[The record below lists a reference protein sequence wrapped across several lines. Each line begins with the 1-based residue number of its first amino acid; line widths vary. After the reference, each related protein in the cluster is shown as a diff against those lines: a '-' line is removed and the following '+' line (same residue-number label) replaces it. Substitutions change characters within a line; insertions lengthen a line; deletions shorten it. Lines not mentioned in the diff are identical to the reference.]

1 MKCPTQW
8 NISTVS
14 ALFKPSGTRQLL
26 AAEVIWGAP
35 FGRSRTLCSNCGKA
49 RREKEPKMSQT
60 DLEAEDTPPAIN
72 FTDKETDVSDFGLID
87 LPGLIALWGLAGIV
101 FLQFFTRYVLNDSL
115 AWTEEIARYMLIVV
129 GFLGG
134 VSVTRKGTHIFLEFF
149 YRYLSPRAGKWLAV
163 AMELLTCTFFGYLAY
178 LAVILAGKT
187 RTKMASVEIPKSLLY
202 WCVCVALALMAVYS
216 AMWLIRKVRQKPE
229 DVIRELEEHSLHEAL
244 DQ

>member
-1 MKCPTQW
+1 MNET
-8 NISTVS
+8 
-14 ALFKPSGTRQLL
+14 
-26 AAEVIWGAP
+26 AP
-35 FGRSRTLCSNCGKA
+35 GNA
-49 RREKEPKMSQT
+49 DP
-60 DLEAEDTPPAIN
+60 APPAID
-72 FTDKETDVSDFGLID
+72 FSEKEADISDFGLID
-87 LPGLIALWGLAGIV
+87 VPGLIALWTLAGIV

-163 AMELLTCTFFGYLAY
+163 AMELISFLFYGYLAY

-187 RTKMASVEIPKSLLY
+187 RTKMASVEIPKSILY
-202 WCVCVALALMAVYS
+202 WCVCGALAVMALYS
-216 AMWLIRKVRQKPE
+216 AVWLVRKIRQKPE

-244 DQ
+244 DHK